1 MLALCV
7 KVMARVLR
15 CYLVWIQMWHMEANA
30 NKGGPDV
37 RSLVNP
43 VVSPAGS
50 MGRGDILYQMGGG
63 SMLRWILPAG
73 VDHFICFYI
82 LS

>member
-7 KVMARVLR
+7 KVRARFLR
-15 CYLVWIQMWHMEANA
+15 RYLVWIQMRLMEADA
-30 NKGGPDV
+30 NEGGSDV

-50 MGRGDILYQMGGG
+50 MGGGG
-63 SMLRWILPAG
+63 YFIPDGRWTPARLPAG